1 MTATTQLV
9 EVLLRNGL
17 HPNRWAIVHP
27 LLCAPSVAR
36 LLRKYP
42 VGLIY
47 ILRKEGAGGAGG
59 SDQLQMEGARLGR
72 RVWHLY
78 LGTYVFNAGIS

>member
-1 MTATTQLV
+1 
-9 EVLLRNGL
+9 
-17 HPNRWAIVHP
+17 
-27 LLCAPSVAR
+27 
-36 LLRKYP
+36 LRKYP